1 MSRISMHFGGRS
13 CVIELLD
20 EEAPETI
27 RGISSLLPL
36 QTMLAHAKFAGEEVM
51 FMVPR
56 LFRRENIVGSVSPGD
71 VAYYPDRQTVC
82 IFYGGIVPFA
92 QVGLIGRVT
101 EGLPTLREAAPSLWR
116 SGPCPAEVKLEG
128 T

>member
-92 QVGLIGRVT
+92 QVGLIG
-101 EGLPTLREAAPSLWR
+101 W
-116 SGPCPAEVKLEG
+116 
-128 T
+128 